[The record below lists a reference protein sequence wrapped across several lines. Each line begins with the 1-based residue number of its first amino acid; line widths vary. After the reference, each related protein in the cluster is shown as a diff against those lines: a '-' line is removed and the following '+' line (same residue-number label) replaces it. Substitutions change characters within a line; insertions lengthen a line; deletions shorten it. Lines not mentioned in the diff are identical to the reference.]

1 MPTVAP
7 FQVGPQVWRGADLA
21 AQDDWLWRLD
31 QAEIDELLSASAPYS
46 DASEADLSNITSQSF
61 GLASM
66 AQKLGALRTR
76 LTHGRGFELLRGFPI
91 NEVSQRQAEAAFVG
105 LGAHLG
111 LARSQNA
118 AGDLLGHV
126 RNVGADVTDPTVR
139 IYQTDKRQTFHTD
152 SADVVGLMCLETA
165 ASGGDSLLASVG
177 AVYNEMRTRDER
189 LAALLFEPIATDR
202 RGEVPSG
209 AEPYFSIPVLTWFD
223 ETLTVIYQRQYID
236 SAQRFDEVEPLAQ
249 STVAALD
256 LFDQIMNEP
265 DIHLAMTLQT
275 GDMQFVHNHSLLHD
289 RTGFIDKPASPRHLL
304 RLWLSVPGDRELPAV
319 FTQRYG
325 TIEVGNRG
333 GIIAR

>member
-209 AEPYFSIPVLTWFD
+209 AEPYFSIPVLTCIVFIANPFGWS
-223 ETLTVIYQRQYID
+223 TLYQ
-236 SAQRFDEVEPLAQ
+236 
-249 STVAALD
+249 
-256 LFDQIMNEP
+256 
-265 DIHLAMTLQT
+265 
-275 GDMQFVHNHSLLHD
+275 
-289 RTGFIDKPASPRHLL
+289 
-304 RLWLSVPGDRELPAV
+304 
-319 FTQRYG
+319 G
-325 TIEVGNRG
+325 TRG
-333 GIIAR
+333 